1 MKRLFTFFI
10 ILLISALT
18 IQASTTGKIKGII
31 TDAETGEPL
40 IGANVIILGTSLGAA
55 TDLDGYFLILAV
67 RPGEYKLKASMIGF
81 ETMIKTEVQVEVD
94 RTIIVNFNLNQ
105 TELQSAEVVVTAE
118 RDEVRLD
125 VSASETNLQAKEIN
139 TLPFAT
145 RVENIIGMQSGVTG
159 SLLEGEISIREGNS
173 VETDVLVDGY
183 STADTKAG
191 KVSFPVNKNSIQE
204 IKVLRGGYNAE
215 YGESRSGIINIVT
228 KNPEDQIH
236 AAVDY
241 QFEPAQYR
249 HDGEQRYDPSKLW
262 QYRLYDGE
270 NADDPSNIVRY
281 EGRTNDTIKWIGW
294 NAYAE
299 RLNTDEN
306 LDNDLTAKEARE
318 LWQWRHRPIEYGNR
332 TGHNLDLSVSG
343 GLVSTDSW
351 KLNALGGFKYINR
364 PYTYPQARDSYEEI
378 GYMLKLV
385 NRFGSNTTLTLS
397 ALSTSINTVNR
408 DDANS
413 KWSAEIKLSYD
424 GGNAPLFYLAEKPYV
439 NNKVDLYGLHFMH
452 IFKPTLYIEA
462 DINYYKSDWDMNKFD
477 QSNAEDGRYFGMER
491 ARNDSSFID
500 ENGDDLAVGDTNY
513 YYIPRLFYDPQSGY
527 IPSEFGDQDDVS
539 GFRMF
544 GRANTTDQSFTK
556 RIDAKFALVN
566 QFHQNHELKIGVAFR
581 STHIFQDRYHL
592 HDDLQDQPFV
602 LRTDVEPIQFNAYI
616 QDKIEFGGMIA
627 NVGVRFDY
635 YSTDEYL
642 PDVQRTL
649 EFDTNLETVNSFMAG
664 NFPKIEPQTNFYVSP
679 RVGISFPITTNSKVY
694 FNYGHFVQMPQ
705 PEAMYFSTAA
715 LGNRLQWLGDPT
727 LTFQK
732 SINYE
737 LGYDQNVFDYFQFH
751 IGAFYKDY
759 SDVESGIVYAHSDQS
774 LVLESAVQRENR
786 EIRGLD
792 IEFRRSYGSWVTGF
806 LNFNVTQKSTSDL
819 QVPGISQIPIITD
832 NPSVGLDG
840 ELRGVPRPVVS
851 EIRPYGRGVITVRSP
866 VNWGPRIADYPI
878 LHKTALSFGLFY
890 SGAGLVEHPDEQFR
904 LTHPDVKFYTIPTF
918 SSNLRISRNFQ
929 VSDNSS
935 LELYL
940 DISNLFVT
948 KYRTAIPNRND
959 YFNDL
964 YANGKTDRV
973 GTEEVS
979 DPLILRTESDVLYS
993 GQHRRYMLGFRFNL

>member
-1 MKRLFTFFI
+1 MKRLFTFLL
-10 ILLISALT
+10 ILLISGITVHAG
-18 IQASTTGKIKGII
+18 TTGKIKGTII
-31 TDAETGEPL
+31 DSETGEPL

-55 TDLDGYFLILAV
+55 TDLDGNFFILAV
-67 RPGEYKLKASMIGF
+67 RPGEYKLKASMIGY
-81 ETMIKTEVQVEVD
+81 ETMIQTQVIVEVD
-94 RTIIVNFNLNQ
+94 RTIIVDFNLSP
-105 TELQSAEVVVTAE
+105 TELKSAEVVVIAK

-139 TLPFAT
+139 TLPFAS

-159 SLLEGEISIREGNS
+159 NLLEGEISIREGAS
-173 VETDVLVDGY
+173 IETDVLVDGY

-228 KNPEDQIH
+228 KNPEDQFH
-236 AAVDY
+236 VAVDY

-270 NADDPSNIVRY
+270 NADDPSSIVRY
-281 EGRTNDTIKWIGW
+281 EGKTNDTIKWIGW
-294 NAYAE
+294 NAYSD
-299 RLNTDEN
+299 RLVTDN
-306 LDNDLTAKEARE
+306 NPDNDLTPKEARE
-318 LWQWRHRPIEYGNR
+318 LWQWRHRPIEYGNK
-332 TGHNLDLSVSG
+332 TGHNLDLSLSG
-343 GLVSTDSW
+343 GIVSTDFW
-351 KLNALGGFKYINR
+351 KLNVLAGFKYINR
-364 PYTYPQARDSYEEI
+364 PFTYPQPRDSYEET

-385 NRFGSNTTLTLS
+385 NRFGPNTTLTLS
-397 ALSTSINTVNR
+397 ALGTTINTVNR

-439 NNKVDLYGLHFMH
+439 NNTVSLYGLHLMH
-452 IFKPTLYIEA
+452 IFKPTLYLEVDA
-462 DINYYKSDWDMNKFD
+462 NYYKSDWDMNKFD
-477 QSNAEDGRYFGMER
+477 ESLAEDGKYFH
-491 ARNDSSFID
+491 D
-500 ENGDDLAVGDTNY
+500 
-513 YYIPRLFYDPQSGY
+513 RLYYDPQSGY
-527 IPSEFGDQDDVS
+527 ISTENGVPDDVS

-556 RIDAKFALVN
+556 RIDIKTALVN
-566 QFHQNHELKIGVAFR
+566 QFHPYHELKIGVAYR
-581 STHIFQDRYHL
+581 STHIFQDRFHL
-592 HDDLQDQPFV
+592 HDDLEDQPFV
-602 LRTDVEPIQFNAYI
+602 LKTDVKPTQLNAYI
-616 QDKIEFGGMIA
+616 QDKIEFLGMVA

-635 YSTDEYL
+635 YSTGKYL

-649 EFDTNLETVNSFMAG
+649 EFDTNLETVNKFMAG
-664 NFPKIEPQTNFYVSP
+664 NFPTIKPQTSTYVSP

-774 LVLESAVQRENR
+774 IVLESAVQRENR

-819 QVPGISQIPIITD
+819 EVPNISQIPIITD
-832 NPSVGLDG
+832 NPSIGIGG
-840 ELRGVPRPVVS
+840 ELKGVPRPVIS
-851 EIRPYGRGVITVRSP
+851 EITPYGRGVVTVRSP
-866 VNWGPRIADYPI
+866 VNWGPRIWDYPI
-878 LHKTALSFGLFY
+878 LHKTAFSFGLFY
-890 SGAGLVEHPDEQFR
+890 TGARLVDHPDGNFR
-904 LTHPDVKFYTIPTF
+904 DAHPEVKFYTIPIF

-929 VSDNSS
+929 ISDDSS
-935 LELYL
+935 MELFL
-940 DISNLFVT
+940 DISNLFVS
-948 KYRTAIPNRND
+948 KYRTAIPNSKD
-959 YFNDL
+959 YYDDL

-979 DPLILRTESDVLYS
+979 DPLILRTESDVLYA
-993 GQHRRYMLGFRFNL
+993 GQHRIFILGFRFNL